1 MRAGGGRA
9 ERAVGVWIAVLA
21 GCLMVAALGLPAL
34 AAAAAR
40 AGDDWTHS
48 TTPTL
53 VPPRPGALPPD
64 DNFGYTEQANEPLTP
79 GSGTSCGVSMVK
91 THWYRFVADGL
102 RTTVSTAGSGFD
114 TVLEA

>member
-21 GCLMVAALGLPAL
+21 GCLMVAALALPAL
-34 AAAAAR
+34 AAAAAGP
-40 AGDDWTHS
+40 GDAWTD
-48 TTPTL
+48 PPPLTL
-53 VPPRPGALPPD
+53 DTPRPGALPPD

-91 THWYRFVADGL
+91 THWYRFVAD
-102 RTTVSTAGSGFD
+102 
-114 TVLEA
+114 